1 MQVVGLAC
9 FKALS
14 ADGISFAIPIDVAKD
29 VMTQL
34 KVRSFEIQAVS
45 RYPSLC
51 ISGTFGVWATAS
63 LTGCKQVASAA
74 ASDAPCSSSYWAQV
88 QCRYSPVLPRL

>member
-1 MQVVGLAC
+1 MVGLAC

-34 KVRSFEIQAVS
+34 KVRSFEVQDGTQQS
-45 RYPSLC
+45 QYSL
-51 ISGTFGVWATAS
+51 
-63 LTGCKQVASAA
+63 AA
-74 ASDAPCSSSYWAQV
+74 ASDAPQSSSYWAQV
-88 QCRYSPVLPRL
+88 QCCYSLLFCQGHSRHVAEPLVGNLISSPC

>member
-34 KVRSFEIQAVS
+34 KVGSVEVQVVTQQCQHPF
-45 RYPSLC
+45 LC
-51 ISGTFGVWATAS
+51 ISD
-63 LTGCKQVASAA
+63 TGSNF
-74 ASDAPCSSSYWAQV
+74 YWAQV
-88 QCRYSPVLPRL
+88 QCRYSPVLPRLWETWY

>member
-1 MQVVGLAC
+1 MAC

-34 KVRSFEIQAVS
+34 KVGGLEV
-45 RYPSLC
+45 
-51 ISGTFGVWATAS
+51 
-63 LTGCKQVASAA
+63 QVVT
-74 ASDAPCSSSYWAQV
+74 Q
-88 QCRYSPVLPRL
+88 

>member
-34 KVRSFEIQAVS
+34 KVGSFEVQVVTQQSNIHSFASVGHAAVS
-45 RYPSLC
+45 TGLGCNFATVLC
-51 ISGTFGVWATAS
+51 CQGYGRHGTETLAGK
-63 LTGCKQVASAA
+63 LTLS
-74 ASDAPCSSSYWAQV
+74 PC
-88 QCRYSPVLPRL
+88 

>member
-29 VMTQL
+29 VMMQL
-34 KVRSFEIQAVS
+34 KVRSF
-45 RYPSLC
+45 
-51 ISGTFGVWATAS
+51 FGS
-63 LTGCKQVASAA
+63 EC
-74 ASDAPCSSSYWAQV
+74 D
-88 QCRYSPVLPRL
+88 